1 MAPIFDQLWI
11 DADLATLVPTPDD
24 AYGVVEDGAVGLRGD
39 RIAWVGTRSE
49 LGDAP
54 ARLARDVR
62 SAGGGWITPG
72 LIDCHT
78 HAVFG
83 GNRALEFAARLEGE
97 SYESLAR
104 KGGGILGTVRATREA
119 STDDLAAAAAR
130 RLTTLAGEG
139 VTTVEVKSGYGL
151 TVRDELRML
160 EAAHRA
166 GAAAGVRIEGTLL
179 GLHALPP
186 EFAEDRAGYVR
197 LAVEEMLPA
206 AVEQGGVRAADAF
219 LEGIAF
225 EPEEVETWFG
235 AARDAGLTLRLHAD
249 QLADGGGAALAA
261 RWGATSAD
269 HLEYTP
275 PEAASAMA
283 DSGTVAVLLPG
294 AFLVLGE
301 TRKPPIDAFRTAGV
315 PMAVATDLNPGSS
328 PVLSLRLAMNLA
340 CTLFGLTPAEALAGV
355 TCHAARALG
364 LDDRG
369 RLAEGL
375 LADLAVW
382 EPNHPAEL
390 SYWLG
395 GPPPLRTRLVGGR
408 ETAPGTEA
416 PGAVDR

>member
-39 RIAWVGTRSE
+39 RIAWVGPRSE

-54 ARLARDVR
+54 GRLAREVR

-83 GNRALEFAARLEGE
+83 GNRALEFAARLGGE

-186 EFAEDRAGYVR
+186 EFARDRAGYVR

-206 AVEQGGVRAADAF
+206 AVEQGGVRAADARWRWPP
-219 LEGIAF
+219 LRAWGRAERTLSGSPTCSRS
-225 EPEEVETWFG
+225 PEI
-235 AARDAGLTLRLHAD
+235 RP
-249 QLADGGGAALAA
+249 A
-261 RWGATSAD
+261 RWGRAMPHTESTSASV
-269 HLEYTP
+269 
-275 PEAASAMA
+275 AS
-283 DSGTVAVLLPG
+283 TVRRGFRLPRG
-294 AFLVLGE
+294 SWKTICALR
-301 TRKPPIDAFRTAGV
+301 RKPGGGTGPSLSPANRTSPA
-315 PMAVATDLNPGSS
+315 SS
-328 PVLSLRLAMNLA
+328 
-340 CTLFGLTPAEALAGV
+340 G
-355 TCHAARALG
+355 
-364 LDDRG
+364 
-369 RLAEGL
+369 
-375 LADLAVW
+375 
-382 EPNHPAEL
+382 
-390 SYWLG
+390 
-395 GPPPLRTRLVGGR
+395 
-408 ETAPGTEA
+408 
-416 PGAVDR
+416 